1 MPIPWN
7 LSDTK
12 TATKTAANNK
22 SGMVRT
28 IFKIKRDGIVIHFV
42 LQYYLQSNATGI
54 DTMDPKNV
62 PTIAMR
68 IVSNIGFVMVF
79 K

>member
-42 LQYYLQSNATGI
+42 LQYYLHR
-54 DTMDPKNV
+54 
-62 PTIAMR
+62 AMQPELIR
-68 IVSNIGFVMVF
+68 WILRMSYNRHANCV
-79 K
+79 

>member
-12 TATKTAANNK
+12 TATKTNNK

-42 LQYYLQSNATGI
+42 LQYYLHR
-54 DTMDPKNV
+54 
-62 PTIAMR
+62 AMR
-68 IVSNIGFVMVF
+68 LELIRWSLRMSLQ
-79 K
+79 

>member
-42 LQYYLQSNATGI
+42 LQYY
-54 DTMDPKNV
+54 
-62 PTIAMR
+62 
-68 IVSNIGFVMVF
+68 
-79 K
+79 

>member
-1 MPIPWN
+1 
-7 LSDTK
+7 
-12 TATKTAANNK
+12 
-22 SGMVRT
+22 MVRT

-42 LQYYLQSNATGI
+42 FTILLAQSNATGI
-54 DTMDPKNV
+54 DTMEPKNV

-68 IVSNIGFVMVF
+68 IVSNIGFVMVL

>member
-28 IFKIKRDGIVIHFV
+28 IFKIKRDGTVIHFV
-42 LQYYLQSNATGI
+42 LQYYLQR
-54 DTMDPKNV
+54 
-62 PTIAMR
+62 AMQLELMR
-68 IVSNIGFVMVF
+68 WILRMFLQSPCELCLT
-79 K
+79 

>member
-42 LQYYLQSNATGI
+42 LQYYLHRAMQLELIRWILRMFLQS
-54 DTMDPKNV
+54 PCECV
-62 PTIAMR
+62 
-68 IVSNIGFVMVF
+68 
-79 K
+79 

>member
-1 MPIPWN
+1 
-7 LSDTK
+7 
-12 TATKTAANNK
+12 
-22 SGMVRT
+22 MVRT

-42 LQYYLQSNATGI
+42 LQYYLHNATGI

>member
-28 IFKIKRDGIVIHFV
+28 IFKIKRDGTVIHFV
-42 LQYYLQSNATGI
+42 LQYYLQRA
-54 DTMDPKNV
+54 MQLELMRYPKNV

-68 IVSNIGFVMVF
+68 IVSNIGFVMVL